1 MATAVMI
8 AMMLSL
14 FACSEIPDIGFMGLT
29 GAEGTPRQVQ
39 QMLETPE
46 PQAPEVR
53 TAQKC
58 DDLLRAT
65 LVLERSARG
74 PEEMQALIDDIQ
86 KGIPGCQAGSWDRQ
100 VQTIPAHDYGCFQDT
115 HAMTLIVGNFLVPS
129 SLRAEG
135 GRPMEMSGRD
145 ENNNILIYWQRENT
159 SQLAC
164 WMYLRGLN
172 SWSQNP

>member
-1 MATAVMI
+1 MAQAATAAMM
-8 AMMLSL
+8 AMMLS
-14 FACSEIPDIGFMGLT
+14 FFECSEIPDMGLMGLT
-29 GAEGTPRQVQ
+29 GAEYTLGQF
-39 QMLETPE
+39 LETPE
-46 PQAPEVR
+46 PQPPEAR
-53 TAQKC
+53 ILEQC

-74 PEEMQALIDDIQ
+74 PEEMQALIDGMQ
-86 KGIPGCQAGSWDRQ
+86 ERIPGCEPGNWDRQ

-135 GRPMEMSGRD
+135 GRPMDMSGRD
-145 ENNNILIYWQRENT
+145 DNNNILIYWQRENT